1 MGDPRDQQSSIKP
14 APFHV
19 GYKTSI
25 ITLFVAVVLFVGLTL
40 VYLSFERINAVTR
53 TAASSF
59 IDKVAQL
66 SADRIDSQFRSVRD
80 SLQIL
85 AGPSAVQ
92 SAELVDNAHLYGLM
106 AAMLRNN
113 EQLFNIYVGY
123 ADGSF
128 IEMDMIDRA
137 GAEFRKS
144 LKAPDDAAFRLF
156 TIVRSGA
163 ARTATVSYLSEKLIL
178 VSAVPGPSNYD
189 PRTRPWYLD
198 ALTHEDTLITGP
210 YLFFA
215 TGLPGYTLRIP
226 LREGRRGVVA
236 GDILLSRTEA
246 MLLNQRLS
254 RSGFAFLFDDADR
267 IVAHP
272 QMSDLVAAQSDK
284 SGLPRIDTLNISGLT
299 QAIRRWRAGGSA
311 QQFFTERG
319 RSHVAA
325 FQRIE
330 TAGSANLRLAVVA
343 PIDEFFAEILTERRN
358 LFALALAFV
367 AAVLP
372 FVVWL
377 GARLARSLRALA
389 QQTDSIRHFELSPMP
404 RLHSVISEIDDLGHS
419 VFTMRNVV
427 RNFASFVPTQI
438 VRQLIESGTAIELGG
453 SRREITVL
461 FTDVADFTAKT
472 EKADPSDVML
482 FTSRYFAA
490 LSTVIMNHRGTVDKF
505 IGDSVMA
512 IWNAPA
518 DDDNQV
524 LNACKA
530 VAACLRRNDEL
541 NDSFRREGWPPYQTR
556 FGLHVGDAVV
566 GNIGSS
572 DRMNYTALGA
582 TVNLASRLEGLNKS
596 YGTRVLVSAAIKQR
610 AESHFVFR
618 SVDRLKPKGFA
629 EAFMIYELRCEGTE
643 YTPFEF
649 SFCQRWEQVFA
660 IIEEGDA
667 GRAKAALRGF
677 LDKYPTDGVAQYHA
691 SRLAAEEA
699 LERRRDEA
707 RSDG

>member
-1 MGDPRDQQSSIKP
+1 MGEPQDQRSSIRP
-14 APFHV
+14 SFHV

-66 SADRIDSQFRSVRD
+66 TANRIDSQLRSVRD
-80 SLQIL
+80 SLLIL
-85 AGPSAVQ
+85 AGPSAIQ
-92 SAELVDNAHLYGLM
+92 STELVDNVRLYSLM

-128 IEMDMIDRA
+128 LEMDMIDRA
-137 GAEFRKS
+137 GPEFRKS
-144 LKAPDDAAFRLF
+144 LNAPDDAVFRVF
-156 TIVRSGA
+156 TIVRTGT
-163 ARTATVSYLSEKLIL
+163 ARVPSVSYLSEKLLL
-178 VSAVPGPSNYD
+178 VGAAPGPSNYD

-198 ALTHEDTLITGP
+198 ALTHEDTFITGP
-210 YLFFA
+210 YVFFT

-246 MLLNQRLS
+246 MLLGQRLS

-284 SGLPRIDTLNISGLT
+284 SGLPRIDTLKIPGLT

-311 QQFFTERG
+311 QQFFTESG
-319 RSHVAA
+319 RSYVAA

-389 QQTDSIRHFELSPMP
+389 QQTDSIRHFELAAMP

-427 RNFASFVPTQI
+427 RNFATFVPTQI
-438 VRQLIESGTAIELGG
+438 VRQLIESGTALELGG

-461 FTDVADFTAKT
+461 FTDIADFTAKT

-518 DDDNQV
+518 NDDNHV
-524 LNACKA
+524 HHACTA

-610 AESHFVFR
+610 AESRFVFR

-629 EAFMIYELRCEGTE
+629 EAFMIYELRCEGE
-643 YTPFEF
+643 ENTPFEF
-649 SFCQRWEQVFA
+649 AFCQRWEQVFA
-660 IIEEGDA
+660 ILQEGDLS
-667 GRAKAALRGF
+667 RAQAALRGF
-677 LDKYPTDGVAQYHA
+677 LDKYPTDGVAQYHG
-691 SRLAAEEA
+691 SRLAAEASE
-699 LERRRDEA
+699 RRDEV
-707 RSDG
+707 RSDA

>member
-1 MGDPRDQQSSIKP
+1 MKP
-14 APFHV
+14 AAFHV
-19 GYKTSI
+19 GYKSSI

-40 VYLSFERINAVTR
+40 VYLSFERIAAITQ

-66 SADRIDSQFRSVRD
+66 GADRIDSQFRSVRD

-92 SAELVDNAHLYGLM
+92 SAELVDNVRLYRLM

-128 IEMDMIDRA
+128 LEMDVIDRA
-137 GAEFRKS
+137 GPEFRKS
-144 LKAPDDAAFRLF
+144 LNAPDDAVFRLF

-163 ARTATVSYLSEKLIL
+163 TQTPAVSYLSNTL
-178 VSAVPGPSNYD
+178 VSVGARPGPSNYD
-189 PRTRPWYLD
+189 PRRRPWYLD

-210 YLFFA
+210 YVFYA

-236 GDILLSRTEA
+236 GDILLSKTEA
-246 MLLNQRLS
+246 MLLNQRLG

-267 IVAHP
+267 VVAHP
-272 QMSDLVAAQSDK
+272 EMSKLAATPNDK
-284 SGLPRIDTLNISGLT
+284 SGLPRIDDLKMPGLT
-299 QAIRRWRAGGSA
+299 RAILRWRAGGPA
-311 QQFFTERG
+311 QQFFRDGG
-319 RSHVAA
+319 RSYVAA

-343 PIDEFFAEILTERRN
+343 PIDEFFSEILAERRW
-358 LFALALAFV
+358 LFALALGFV

-377 GARLARSLRALA
+377 GARLSRSLRELAL
-389 QQTDSIRHFELSPMP
+389 QTDSIQRFELAPLP
-404 RLHSVISEIDDLGHS
+404 RLHSVISEIDDLGNS

-427 RNFASFVPTQI
+427 RNFASFVPKQI
-438 VRQLIESGTAIELGG
+438 VRQLIETGTALELGG

-490 LSTVIMNHRGTVDKF
+490 LSSVIMNHHGTIDKF

-512 IWNAPA
+512 FWNAPA

-524 LNACKA
+524 RNACAA

-541 NDSFRREGWPPYQTR
+541 NDSFRREGWPPYETR

-596 YGTRVLVSAAIKQR
+596 YGTRVLVSSSIKQR

-629 EAFMIYELRCEGTE
+629 EAFTIYELRCEGNE
-643 YTPFEF
+643 HTPFEF
-649 SFCQRWEQVFA
+649 AFCQRWEQVFA
-660 IIEEGDA
+660 IVEQGDA
-667 GRAKAALRGF
+667 GRAQAALRGF

-691 SRLAAEEA
+691 SRLAAA
-699 LERRRDEA
+699 LAERPAGGSMKTDFVET
-707 RSDG
+707 GPC